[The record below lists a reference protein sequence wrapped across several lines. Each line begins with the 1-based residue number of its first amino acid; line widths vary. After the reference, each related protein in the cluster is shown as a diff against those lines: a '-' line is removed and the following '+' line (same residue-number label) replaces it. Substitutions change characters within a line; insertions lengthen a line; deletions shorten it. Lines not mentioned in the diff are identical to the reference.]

1 MQIHEL
7 NSFVGTPSATDYL
20 AIDDGNETKKVPA
33 TSLGVSTQMT
43 QAEAEAGTVTDSRV
57 ITPKVLNN
65 FVSDYVRDLFYPVG
79 SYYETSDTSFDPN
92 TAWGG
97 TWVKEIAGQVHVS
110 AGTGY
115 SVSGANTNTSD
126 GGEKTHTLTIDEMPE
141 HNHGVGL
148 NSGGSSYG
156 SGLSF
161 TTNDTYRTYQDVA
174 GEMILKKGNGQAHN
188 IMQPYIVV
196 NRWHRTA

>member
-7 NSFVGTPSATDYL
+7 NSFVGTPSPTDYL
-20 AIDDGNETKKVPA
+20 AIDDGTETTKVPA

-43 QAEAEAGTVTDSRV
+43 QAEAEAGTVTNPRV
-57 ITPKVLNN
+57 ISPSVFK
-65 FVSDYVRDLFYPVG
+65 SSIIDIFYPVG
-79 SYYETSDTSFDPN
+79 SYYETSDTTFNPN

-115 SVSGANTNTSD
+115 AVSGANTNTSD
-126 GGEKTHTLTIDEMPE
+126 GGEKTHTLTVNEMPA
-141 HNHGVGL
+141 HNHGL
-148 NSGGSSYG
+148 ALSGGSTTGSYMTYSYG
-156 SGLSF
+156 EGKRFYSGTDF
-161 TTNDTYRTYQDVA
+161 VA
-174 GEMILKKGNGQAHN
+174 NTGGGQAHN

>member
-7 NSFVGTPSATDYL
+7 NSYTGTPGASDYL
-20 AIDDGNETKKVPA
+20 AIDDGTETTKVPA
-33 TSLGVSTQMT
+33 TDLGVTTQMT
-43 QAEAEAGTVTDSRV
+43 QAEAEAGTVTDPRV
-57 ITPKVLNN
+57 ISPSVFK
-65 FVSDYVRDLFYPVG
+65 SSMIDIFYPVG
-79 SYYETSDTSFDPN
+79 SYYETSDTAFDPN

-97 TWVKEIAGQVHVS
+97 TWVQEIAGQVHVS

-148 NSGGSSYG
+148 NAGGSSYG

-161 TTNDTYRTYQDVA
+161 TTNSTYRTYQDVA

-188 IMQPYIVV
+188 NMQPYIVV